1 MDPNSVEIKEGPEEL
16 AQIKASLASLR
27 SDFDSLSGRID
38 QMIESGAE
46 KVLSTFTI
54 QNGQGMVITGQ
65 GRGITIGKQPG
76 NGYTVTW
83 TIVCNGDSTM
93 TGTLIIPG
101 LD

>member
-27 SDFDSLSGRID
+27 SEFDTLTGKLD

-46 KVLSTFTI
+46 KVLSTLTI

-65 GRGITIGKQPG
+65 GRSITVGKQQG
-76 NGYTVTW
+76 NGYTATW
-83 TIVCNGDSTM
+83 TIVCNNGGTM
-93 TGTLIIPG
+93 TGTLVIPG